1 MSFYDR
7 FRQPGGDLASF
18 FRSLTTPTRQYT
30 SQRHEPT
37 AYEWELL
44 RARQGGTKRL
54 DFFDGNLRGPDGA
67 TLVLRELQRS
77 PGASSIS
84 LSQNELGD
92 DGVRELLV
100 GMKRL
105 RGKDIGAHLQEIN
118 FSGCN
123 LTDVALY
130 LITLH
135 LLQPSPH
142 PPSITHLYLTGNNL
156 SLTLSSLPE
165 FLGKTLSSP
174 SSSVRC
180 FSLTNNPSI
189 GTAGLVALLPHLC
202 LSDGA
207 SQLSQLHLSVCG
219 LTPDAAEPLAQWLE
233 DPLGGGRLQVLAVN
247 GCSIGAAGIRRIA
260 RAVISGKASSLIHL
274 ECLANDEGDP
284 EQWRATNDA
293 LEAEESEEDQAGWR
307 ERLEAAKERNKQVYR
322 ETRLAALSLVST
334 ARVLFGGDAIEA
346 RVDVA
351 EIVAGVDSSRP
362 DSQQQHVSASSF
374 PARPFP
380 FLRLPIEL
388 RVHVL
393 RCLPLLHPSSIAHH
407 YPSLDSEARDPAPL
421 SAAAAAVTPTLS
433 SPLTESQFLRVLA
446 HCANR
451 STLATEARIVAA
463 QRAGRAPSLLDPTT
477 RAPTKP
483 AWAEPGEGS
492 GEGWEEW
499 FLRATGC
506 DRFER
511 AGSLRP

>member
-18 FRSLTTPTRQYT
+18 FRSLTTPTRRYT
-30 SQRHEPT
+30 SERHEPT
-37 AYEWELL
+37 EYEWELL

-54 DFFDGNLRGPDGA
+54 DFFDANLRGQDGA
-67 TLVLRELQRS
+67 MMVLKELQRS
-77 PGASSIS
+77 PAASSIS

-105 RGKDIGAHLQEIN
+105 RANDIGSHLQEIN
-118 FSGCN
+118 FSSCE

-156 SLTLSSLPE
+156 SLSLSSLPE

-189 GTAGLVALLPHLC
+189 GTAGIKELLSHLK
-202 LSDGA
+202 LAEGP

-219 LTPDAAEPLAQWLE
+219 LTPDAAEPIARWLE
-233 DPLGGGRLQVLAVN
+233 DPNGGGRLQVLAVN
-247 GCSIGAAGIRRIA
+247 GCSLSQAGIRRIA
-260 RAVISGKASSLIHL
+260 RAVTSGKASSLIHF
-274 ECLANDEGDP
+274 ECLANDEPEP
-284 EQWRATNDA
+284 EQWKEITEA
-293 LEAEESEEDQAGWR
+293 LGMEETEEDRSKWK
-307 ERLEAAKERNKQVYR
+307 ERLEAAKERNKQVYK
-322 ETRLAALSLVST
+322 ETRLSALSLVST
-334 ARVLFGGDAIEA
+334 ARVLFGGNAREA
-346 RVDVA
+346 QVDVS
-351 EIVAGVDSSRP
+351 EILEGVESRRP
-362 DSQQQHVSASSF
+362 GDQNSMQLF
-374 PARPFP
+374 PPQPFP

-388 RVHVL
+388 QVHVL
-393 RCLPLLHPSSIAHH
+393 RCLPLLRPSRSAHL
-407 YPSLDSEARDPAPL
+407 YPSLDSNTPSPALLDPA
-421 SAAAAAVTPTLS
+421 TLS
-433 SPLTESQFLRVLA
+433 SPLTESQFLRILS

-451 STLATEARIVAA
+451 STLQMESRIVEA
-463 QRAGRAPSLLDPTT
+463 QIAGRAPSLNAN
-477 RAPTKP
+477 RVRP
-483 AWAEPGEGS
+483 AWAENNNGELG

-499 FLRATGC
+499 FLRSTGC

-511 AGSLRP
+511 AGSLR

>member
-1 MSFYDR
+1 
-7 FRQPGGDLASF
+7 
-18 FRSLTTPTRQYT
+18 
-30 SQRHEPT
+30 
-37 AYEWELL
+37 
-44 RARQGGTKRL
+44 
-54 DFFDGNLRGPDGA
+54 
-67 TLVLRELQRS
+67 
-77 PGASSIS
+77 
-84 LSQNELGD
+84 
-92 DGVRELLV
+92 
-100 GMKRL
+100 MKRL
-105 RGKDIGAHLQEIN
+105 RGKDIGAHLQVCSLLHLARFGRRNLILSACIVQEIN

-130 LITLH
+130 LITLQYVKSLLGNVCETLADVECDSH
-135 LLQPSPH
+135 SLLQPSPH
-142 PPSITHLYLTGNNL
+142 PPSITHLYLTGNSL

-189 GTAGLVALLPHLC
+189 GTAGLVALLPHLR

-293 LEAEESEEDQAGWR
+293 LEAEETEEDQAGWK

-362 DSQQQHVSASSF
+362 DSQQQHKNASSF

-407 YPSLDSEARDPAPL
+407 YPSLDSEPRDPAPL
-421 SAAAAAVTPTLS
+421 SAAAAAAATPTLS

-483 AWAEPGEGS
+483 AWAEAGEGS